1 MQELAE
7 SYLVQ
12 VICQVWQTPRSS
24 YYYQSQ
30 AKEEPELRAALQRLA
45 GAWPRYG
52 SRRLTAKL
60 QREGF
65 PVNRKHVQRL
75 MRELGLQGHHP
86 AKKRCTTNSEHPFPR
101 YPNLVEHLE
110 IVRPEQVWVSDIT
123 YIHLREDFVYLA
135 VLMDVFTRS
144 IRGWHLGR
152 SLDQSLTLRAL
163 EQALA
168 RHTPE
173 IHHSDQGVP
182 YAALAYT
189 ARLQQA
195 GVKISM
201 AEVGQARQNGYAERL
216 MRTIKEEEV
225 DLSEYEDYTDAVRQV
240 GRFLDE
246 VYMHKRIH
254 SSLGYLT
261 PLEFE
266 QQWLSQQASNELMM
280 FA

>member
-7 SYLVQ
+7 TYPVQ

-30 AKEEPELRAALQRLA
+30 ADEELELRTALQRLA

-52 SRRLTAKL
+52 SRRLTAQL

-65 PVNRKHVQRL
+65 QVNRKHIQRL
-75 MRELGLQGHHP
+75 MREMGLQGQQP
-86 AKKRCTTNSEHPFPR
+86 TKKRRTTNSEHPFPR

-135 VLMDVFTRS
+135 VLMDVFTRG

-168 RHTPE
+168 LHTPE
-173 IHHSDQGVP
+173 IHHSDQGVQ

-189 ARLQQA
+189 NRLQQA
-195 GVKISM
+195 GVQISM
-201 AEVGQARQNGYAERL
+201 AEVGQAWQNGYAERL

-225 DLSEYEDYTDAVRQV
+225 DLSEYEDYTDAVSPL

-261 PLEFE
+261 PAEFE
-266 QQWLSQQASNELMM
+266 QQWLTLQQASQQAID
-280 FA
+280 